1 MQNIQVIPFKRI
13 STSLA
18 KIHDSY
24 EKLFNVP
31 EDREQILADRPM
43 PEYQILDVISYAI
56 DNHLPVKIQLNIR
69 QNILEATGYLHQ
81 NDSGALRLVNPKS
94 GLTHM
99 LNIETIRSINNLN

>member
-1 MQNIQVIPFKRI
+1 MQNIQGIPFKRI

-43 PEYQILDVISYAI
+43 PEYQILDVISYSI
-56 DNHLPVKIQLNIR
+56 TNHLPVKIQLNIR

-81 NDSGALRLVNPKS
+81 NNSGSLRLVNPNS

-99 LNIETIRSINNLN
+99 LNIDTIRSINNLN